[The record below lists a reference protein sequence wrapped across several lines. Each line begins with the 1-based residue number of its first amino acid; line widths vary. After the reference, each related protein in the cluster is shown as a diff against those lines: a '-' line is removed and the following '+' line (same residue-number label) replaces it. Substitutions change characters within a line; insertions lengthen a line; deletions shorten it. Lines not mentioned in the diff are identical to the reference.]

1 MGVHN
6 HIFNLLNYWRDLI
19 HYMFPSDNSD
29 FKFTMVEYVYVVN
42 ISDEKIFVDRVVVQ
56 EIYKPLIQGEYTRGL
71 DDNKLKL
78 DNISQ

>member
-1 MGVHN
+1 
-6 HIFNLLNYWRDLI
+6 
-19 HYMFPSDNSD
+19 MFPSDNSD